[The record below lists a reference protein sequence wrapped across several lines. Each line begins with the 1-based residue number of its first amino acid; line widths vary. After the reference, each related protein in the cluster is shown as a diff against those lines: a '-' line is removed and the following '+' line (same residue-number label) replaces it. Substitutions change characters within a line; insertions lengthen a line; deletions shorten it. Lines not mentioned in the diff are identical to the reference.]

1 MSDAVAYTYK
11 ISEHKDYSSDIQ
23 AMAND
28 GYILYKV
35 VTCKKA
41 NIEVL
46 YFVLDR
52 NLDPPQ

>member
-1 MSDAVAYTYK
+1 MQQRTLTK

-41 NIEVL
+41 NIKVL